1 MRSRR
6 FRMQALMP
14 WLGLVLAMLLMGVLV
29 WYLLGR
35 GRASSLELVAWD
47 RGSLVDDR
55 VHLVAADNDP
65 LGPGTPRVP
74 LLLAIRN
81 PGPVALQAGN
91 VVLTLPSWLRLE
103 TDEGAPLDAEADGGN
118 PMMRYV
124 VSRAAV
130 LLDPGAYP
138 TLLPGTRRLWIR
150 PFTSPWRCT
159 LDDDGLPSFLP
170 APPLDPARLAD
181 ATLFWSVAEGRSERR
196 STGTLELGLDPAL
209 FQTAEVERP
218 PDFPSRTLPPDSPR
232 VDLASLQVVGTRSV
246 ACGGMI
252 EPLTLESTVY
262 RTPGEGRIVSVGLD
276 DGPARVLFDL
286 DGNDTIEAEAWS
298 SQADG
303 RLDRVRRT
311 RYPLPAFLL
320 PLPPPPVPA
329 PAQPDTVV
337 ADSLVADSAAVS
349 DSIPADTTGV
359 PAPVPSD
366 TAGVLR

>member
-6 FRMQALMP
+6 FRMRALTP

-47 RGSLVDDR
+47 RGTLVDDR
-55 VHLVAADNDP
+55 IALVAADNDP

-81 PGPVALQAGN
+81 PGPVPLQAGN
-91 VVLTLPSWLRLE
+91 VVLSLPSWLRLE
-103 TDEGAPLDAEADGGN
+103 TDDGTPLDAEADGGN

-124 VSRAAV
+124 VSREPV
-130 LLDPGAYP
+130 RLEPRAYP

-196 STGTLELGLDPAL
+196 STGTLELSLDPAL
-209 FQTAEVERP
+209 FLTAEVERP
-218 PDFPSRTLPPDSPR
+218 PDFPARTLPPDSPR
-232 VDLASLQVVGTRSV
+232 VDLGSLPVLGTRTV

-276 DGPARVLFDL
+276 EGGARLLFDL

-298 SQADG
+298 SQGDG

-311 RYPLPAFLL
+311 LYPLPAFLL
-320 PLPPPPVPA
+320 PPPPPPLPA
-329 PAQPDTVV
+329 PALPDTMA
-337 ADSLVADSAAVS
+337 ADSLVADSTAVP
-349 DSIPADTTGV
+349 DSLAVDTTAAPARV
-359 PAPVPSD
+359 PPD
-366 TAGVLR
+366 TAGGLR